1 MKKTIPLLLAV
12 LLTGCAAG
20 FEDEFTCST
29 IDGLDGC
36 PTMNDIHAMVD
47 EGAYNT
53 DRNGVVIGNKGKKSD
68 AVTKTI
74 AMTQQQSLQ
83 VNAPLTSGEPQRYR
97 EVVKEIVIFPYQD
110 SHGNYYDTAIV
121 HTVLKSSHWLSKPP
135 SAVIHSQYE

>member
-1 MKKTIPLLLAV
+1 MKNIIPLLLTA
-12 LLTGCAAG
+12 LLAGCSAG
-20 FEDEFTCST
+20 FDDEFTCST

-36 PTMNDIHAMVD
+36 PTMNDIHTLVD
-47 EGAYNT
+47 EGAYTT
-53 DRNGVVIGNKGKKSD
+53 DHNGVVIGNKGKKSD

-74 AMTQQQSLQ
+74 ATTQQQGVP

-97 EVVKEIVIFPYQD
+97 EVIKEIVIFPYQD

-121 HTVLKSSHWLSKPP
+121 HTVLKSSYWLSKPP